1 MAFYRY
7 HRKAERSTAQHA
19 PQAAQNAK
27 KNGIEKIHHAKL
39 EMTHI
44 AMLSLDYGQAFIQR
58 GHTALRQYYFT
69 HVVGMGSF
77 GSNCLTLLDL
87 PCGCELFGLVYWFIG
102 RRQRVSDD
110 VDLKCER
117 PLTS

>member
-1 MAFYRY
+1 MVKHSY
-7 HRKAERSTAQHA
+7 K
-19 PQAAQNAK
+19 
-27 KNGIEKIHHAKL
+27 
-39 EMTHI
+39 
-44 AMLSLDYGQAFIQR
+44 R

-69 HVVGMGSF
+69 YVVGMGSF

-87 PCGCELFGLVYWFIG
+87 LCGCELFGLVYWFIG
-102 RRQRVSDD
+102 RRQRVSDN